1 MENDKLPY
9 YLRASFTRLMLHM
22 HVDRDPQEEV
32 SIAII
37 INLNQNFCQE
47 KLFWSYRSVFELKN
61 LCSQTEPTLYVYVL
75 YHIIQTSLRLVV
87 SFSVGRVVYFVKHLM
102 RR

>member
-32 SIAII
+32 SIINI
-37 INLNQNFCQE
+37 ININ
-47 KLFWSYRSVFELKN
+47 R
-61 LCSQTEPTLYVYVL
+61 
-75 YHIIQTSLRLVV
+75 
-87 SFSVGRVVYFVKHLM
+87 FSVGRSYTISGHID
-102 RR
+102 RI

>member
-47 KLFWSYRSVFELKN
+47 KLFWSSVLVELKN
-61 LCSQTEPTLYVYVL
+61 LCSQTELTLYVYS
-75 YHIIQTSLRLVV
+75 II
-87 SFSVGRVVYFVKHLM
+87 
-102 RR
+102 

>member
-47 KLFWSYRSVFELKN
+47 KLFWSYRSVLELKN
-61 LCSQTEPTLYVYVL
+61 LCSQTELTLYLYVYS
-75 YHIIQTSLRLVV
+75 IIQYRRAFVLLFHSLSVV
-87 SFSVGRVVYFVKHLM
+87 SSIL
-102 RR
+102 

>member
-32 SIAII
+32 SVVII
-37 INLNQNFCQE
+37 INLYRNFFLDISIRT
-47 KLFWSYRSVFELKN
+47 KRVWPKKKILHR
-61 LCSQTEPTLYVYVL
+61 VL
-75 YHIIQTSLRLVV
+75 SCCLSSMFNVV
-87 SFSVGRVVYFVKHLM
+87 NIL
-102 RR
+102 